1 MSWDY
6 PTLRRLV
13 AGERLPAMIVDL
25 DAFEAN
31 VDRLAAIAAAGG
43 KTLRVA
49 SKSIR
54 VPDLMRRIQARAGA
68 AQGLMVYSPAE
79 ARALAADGF
88 DDLLVAYPRV
98 EEADLEDLHAVAAN
112 GGTAVL
118 MIDSVEHVE
127 RIEAYAGRGSGTPLP
142 VCIDLDVSYRPF
154 RLHMGAQRSPL
165 RSTADF
171 ASLVDRVL
179 ASDHCRLAG
188 VMGYEAQVAGVPDR
202 SPFEKA
208 RGAAVRAM
216 KSRSIRDVAHKR
228 RAAAEVLRDRGVEG
242 HFFNAGGTG
251 SLATSASEPWVT
263 EVTAGS
269 GFLQSHLFD
278 YYGANR
284 NEPAFA
290 YALRVTRVPQPGI
303 VTCQGGGFIAS
314 GQPGPDKAPQPF
326 LPAGLKAVDGE
337 GFGEVQTPLRVP
349 KGAAVGVGDPVFCR
363 PAKAGEPA
371 ERFQEYLLVRGGEIV
386 DRAPTYRG
394 LGHCFH

>member
-1 MSWDY
+1 
-6 PTLRRLV
+6 
-13 AGERLPAMIVDL
+13 MIVDL

-31 VDRLAAIAAAGG
+31 VDRLAAIAAANG

-54 VPDLMRRIQARAGA
+54 VPDLMRRIQSRTAV

-79 ARALAADGF
+79 ARALAAAGF

-98 EEADLEDLHAVAAN
+98 EDADLADLHAIAGD

-118 MIDSVEHVE
+118 MIDSAHHIE
-127 RIEAYAGRGSGTPLP
+127 RIEDYAARQDRHLCLP
-142 VCIDLDVSYRPF
+142 VCIDLDVSYRP
-154 RLHMGAQRSPL
+154 LGIHMGAQRSPI
-165 RSTADF
+165 RSTNDF
-171 ASLVDRVL
+171 AALVDRVL
-179 ASDHCRLAG
+179 ASDDCRLAG

-202 SPFEKA
+202 SPFERA

-216 KSRSIRDVAHKR
+216 KSRSVGDVARKR
-228 RAAAEVLRDRGVEG
+228 RAAAQVLRDRGVEG

-290 YALRVTRVPQPGI
+290 FALRVTRSPQAGI
-303 VTCQGGGFIAS
+303 VTCQGGGFTAS
-314 GQPGPDKAPQPF
+314 GQPGPDKAPAPF
-326 LPAGLKAVDGE
+326 LPAGLVPIDGE

-349 KGAAVGVGDPVFCR
+349 AGTSLAVGDPVFCR

-371 ERFQEYLLVRGGEIV
+371 ERFAEYLLVRDGDVV
-386 DRAPTYRG
+386 DRVPTYRG